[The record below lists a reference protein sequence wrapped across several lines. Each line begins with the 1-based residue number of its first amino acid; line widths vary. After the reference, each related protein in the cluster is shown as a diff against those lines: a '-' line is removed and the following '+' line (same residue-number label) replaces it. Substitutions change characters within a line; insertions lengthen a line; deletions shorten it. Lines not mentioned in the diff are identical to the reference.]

1 MELLQLKY
9 FCDAA
14 ITENFSATAKKYN
27 VPPSNISQSIKRLE
41 QELGVPLFQRY
52 SNKLALNEEG
62 RGFYEKV
69 HAALSLLEE
78 ARNGVGQGLEK
89 GKLTLCV
96 NTNRRVVMQTVERF
110 RLLYP
115 GIDIS
120 TRFNTDVKTEPFDL
134 IVDSEEPGREWN
146 AQKMFSEEILLALPK
161 NHPLANREPLTV
173 ADLADQ
179 PYITMDEHSNLCKLT
194 HRVCREYGFDPH
206 IAIYSNDPFY
216 IRKCVEMGLGLAFV
230 PSLSWRGQFSDRICF
245 KKISRT
251 TRDTFV
257 YSHRERFLSPA
268 AAEFMKLLTEEC
280 QREAAISL

>member
-1 MELLQLKY
+1 MELLQLRY

-14 ITENFSATAKKYN
+14 ISENFSATAKKYN
-27 VPPSNISQSIKRLE
+27 VPPSNVSQSIKRLE

-52 SNKLALNEEG
+52 SNKLALNEVG

-78 ARNGVGQGLEK
+78 ARNGAGQGLEK

-110 RLLYP
+110 RILYP

-120 TRFNTDVKTEPFDL
+120 THFNTDVNAERFDL

-146 AQKMFSEEILLALPK
+146 SQKMLSEEILLALPR
-161 NHPLANREPLTV
+161 NHPLAKKEVFT
-173 ADLADQ
+173 AEDLADQ
-179 PYITMDEHSNLCKLT
+179 PYITMDERSNLCRMT
-194 HRVCREYGFDPH
+194 HRVCRRYGFEPH
-206 IAIYSNDPFY
+206 VAIYSNDPFY

-230 PSLSWRGQFSDRICF
+230 PSLSWRGQFSDQICF
-245 KKISRT
+245 KRICPF

-268 AAEFMKLLTEEC
+268 AAEFMKLLLEEC
-280 QREAAISL
+280 QKESAISL